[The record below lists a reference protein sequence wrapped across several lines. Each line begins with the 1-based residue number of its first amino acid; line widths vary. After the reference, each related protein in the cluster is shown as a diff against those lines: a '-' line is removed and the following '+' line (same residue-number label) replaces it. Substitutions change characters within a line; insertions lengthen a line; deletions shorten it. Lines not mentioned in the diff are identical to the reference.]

1 MAQGA
6 YGCVY
11 RPGIKCNGTVGTKEY
26 VSKIQEKRERT
37 MNEPILGKLIAD
49 KIKFSE
55 RYFSPALSVCDAN
68 LSRINK
74 QELGKCEVFRRD
86 KKNETM
92 DEFVNIKV
100 KYVGENDLAKNM
112 ETHREKDNST
122 FLAHMLDSHQYL
134 VEAIEELEK
143 QKIVHHDIKSNN
155 VMYSDS
161 QHVPIII
168 DFGVSFQLKDLHV
181 EEKIQDIFFTAYE
194 KYPPWCLEIT
204 LIAAII
210 KTPNWEK
217 KPIDMENLKT
227 HLFIYSE
234 KNPIMKVISE
244 KNSNTTN
251 TNTPKWE
258 DYLNTFSKDNGKTAV
273 NKLLGRWNTW
283 DVYSIHVMFVDFMR
297 KAGWLSMDHT
307 CIAPYIE
314 YVFSQIMAIPPE
326 RDDPAKTAK
335 ELEKIRRNIKKTD
348 FMEFLQEQG
357 S

>member
-1 MAQGA
+1 MSKIMAQGA

-55 RYFSPALSVCDAN
+55 RYFSPALSVCEAN
-68 LSRINK
+68 LTKINK
-74 QELGKCEVFRRD
+74 QELGKCEVIHQD
-86 KKNETM
+86 STKE
-92 DEFVNIKV
+92 EEYVNIKV

-112 ETHREKDNST
+112 KTHREKDNST

-143 QKIVHHDIKSNN
+143 QKIVHHDIKWNN

-204 LIAAII
+204 LIAAIV
-210 KTPNWEK
+210 KVPGWEK
-217 KPIDMENLKT
+217 KPIDMKTLQT

-234 KNPIMKVISE
+234 KNPIMKVIRE
-244 KNSNTTN
+244 KNTN
-251 TNTPKWE
+251 KPKWE

-297 KAGWLSMDHT
+297 KAGWLEHSHDK

-314 YVFSQIMAIPPE
+314 YVFSQILAIPPE

-348 FMEFLQEQG
+348 FMEFLQN